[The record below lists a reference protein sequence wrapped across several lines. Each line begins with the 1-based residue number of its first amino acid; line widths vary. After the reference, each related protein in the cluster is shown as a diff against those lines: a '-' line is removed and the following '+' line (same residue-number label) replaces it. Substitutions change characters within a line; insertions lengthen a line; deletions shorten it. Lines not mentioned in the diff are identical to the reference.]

1 MPKLGQFHRTP
12 FLNNRG
18 SVNLPL
24 MSDSVN
30 TSCSTRCFSQLACEL
45 NISKSNCK
53 VKGCKFSHEKLS
65 LPLSGAV
72 KKDLLLSF
80 NLIKS
85 DEFKKLMTDAV
96 NTLQSV

>member
-1 MPKLGQFHRTP
+1 MPKLGQVPRTP
-12 FLNNRG
+12 FVDNRG

-24 MSDSVN
+24 TSSSVN
-30 TSCSTRCFSQLACEL
+30 TSRSSRCFSQLACDL
-45 NISKSNCK
+45 KISKSICK

-96 NTLQSV
+96 NALQSV